1 MSDFYDDKEE
11 SQDLSSLSANSG
23 YSADNDLSEDDM
35 VHNVVP
41 VTQNDEAEEEPPP
54 DYDGY
59 DDDFSD
65 IGDDNNENGTDDD
78 FDIEHPDEAQ
88 NRDILAADED
98 ELSDPLK
105 NDAFFLDR
113 NKIILIITALVFI
126 VLIIF
131 LCMPQKPRAKKTDE
145 LDKAGKVYIPS
156 EIDRWSV
163 ENILPSSAS
172 QMKDELVEDSD
183 VHKDDESIS
192 IPGIN
197 TEQRAPVDVPQNLSQ
212 SSGRNSNEPPATN
225 RNEQQKAFF
234 SVPLDRSSG
243 SGNSLH
249 ANTSNTN
256 SRYTQGTS
264 QVGNYLSLPQ
274 TGTQAYTPA
283 SLSSN
288 LASYLSQQGTSSYDR
303 QNNQSGK
310 QSYLDKDRGQTGT
323 YQWNSDFSL
332 WKGTV
337 IPAVLDTGINTDL
350 PGQVIATV
358 TQNIYSS
365 NNGKYILIP
374 QGSRLFADYNSSVS
388 YGQNRVQV
396 VWNTLIRPDGLE
408 INLGSMNGVDQY
420 GYAGYRGSVSNHP
433 FQFMKALGLI
443 AMFSVIDTKVANT
456 INTSNNQYATNVMAN
471 TFSEA
476 QKLTNK
482 IVDRALDIQPT
493 ITIAAGE
500 KISLITN
507 LTMELP
513 PLDPYLVEEK
523 YTREY

>member
-1 MSDFYDDKEE
+1 M
-11 SQDLSSLSANSG
+11 
-23 YSADNDLSEDDM
+23 
-35 VHNVVP
+35 
-41 VTQNDEAEEEPPP
+41 
-54 DYDGY
+54 
-59 DDDFSD
+59 
-65 IGDDNNENGTDDD
+65 
-78 FDIEHPDEAQ
+78 
-88 NRDILAADED
+88 
-98 ELSDPLK
+98 
-105 NDAFFLDR
+105 
-113 NKIILIITALVFI
+113 
-126 VLIIF
+126 
-131 LCMPQKPRAKKTDE
+131 
-145 LDKAGKVYIPS
+145 
-156 EIDRWSV
+156 
-163 ENILPSSAS
+163 
-172 QMKDELVEDSD
+172 
-183 VHKDDESIS
+183 
-192 IPGIN
+192 
-197 TEQRAPVDVPQNLSQ
+197 
-212 SSGRNSNEPPATN
+212 
-225 RNEQQKAFF
+225 
-234 SVPLDRSSG
+234 
-243 SGNSLH
+243 
-249 ANTSNTN
+249 
-256 SRYTQGTS
+256 
-264 QVGNYLSLPQ
+264 
-274 TGTQAYTPA
+274 
-283 SLSSN
+283 
-288 LASYLSQQGTSSYDR
+288 
-303 QNNQSGK
+303 
-310 QSYLDKDRGQTGT
+310 
-323 YQWNSDFSL
+323 
-332 WKGTV
+332 
-337 IPAVLDTGINTDL
+337 LDTGINTDL